1 MTNKK
6 TENYSHNSCHRR
18 NIFFPLVHIT
28 FSLYFWP
35 IDVAFSRRIVNLT
48 KEVIVPVI
56 LCLHMDVRL
65 FNCFYYLKDEINILT
80 VAK

>member
-1 MTNKK
+1 MTKK
-6 TENYSHNSCHRR
+6 KRRTILTTLVTEETFVSH
-18 NIFFPLVHIT
+18 VHIT
-28 FSLYFWP
+28 FSLYLWP
-35 IDVAFSRRIVNLT
+35 IDVAFSRIVNLT
-48 KEVIVPVI
+48 KKVIVPVI